1 MSVTRRTLASLF
13 VLIVTVAG
21 TACTSTKEVEKIEGS
36 PIAEDAC
43 FNVRDVRSF
52 DAIHDR
58 FVYVRCL
65 RGKHYLLTMDNA
77 CQGLQNS
84 LAVAVSS
91 GFNRV
96 CSYDRARLTY
106 RNFNRTFHCGIL
118 RVEAVDDRAAA
129 ADLVKRRTKPET
141 ETEE

>member
-1 MSVTRRTLASLF
+1 MKGTRRTLASLF
-13 VLIVTVAG
+13 VLMVVIAG
-21 TACTSTKEVEKIEGS
+21 TACTSTEEVGKIEGS

-43 FNVRDVRSF
+43 FNIRDVRSF

-65 RGKHYLLTMDNA
+65 RDGRYLLTMENA

-84 LAVAVSS
+84 LAVAVAS

-96 CSYDRARLTY
+96 CSNDRATLTY
-106 RNFNRTFHCGIL
+106 RDFDRTRLCVIL
-118 RVEAVDDRAAA
+118 SVEAVETRTAAQNLVA
-129 ADLVKRRTKPET
+129 RRSLQQEAD
-141 ETEE
+141 

>member
-1 MSVTRRTLASLF
+1 
-13 VLIVTVAG
+13 
-21 TACTSTKEVEKIEGS
+21 
-36 PIAEDAC
+36 
-43 FNVRDVRSF
+43 
-52 DAIHDR
+52 
-58 FVYVRCL
+58 
-65 RGKHYLLTMDNA
+65 MDNA

-96 CSYDRARLTY
+96 CSHDRARLTY

>member
-1 MSVTRRTLASLF
+1 MKWTRRTLASLF
-13 VLIVTVAG
+13 VLIVTIAG
-21 TACTSTKEVEKIEGS
+21 TACTSTKEVGIIEAA

-52 DAIHDR
+52 DAIRDR

-65 RGKHYLLTMDNA
+65 RDRHYLLTMEDA

-84 LAVAVSS
+84 LAVAVAC

-96 CSYDRARLTY
+96 CSHDRATLTY
-106 RNFNRTFHCGIL
+106 RDFDRTRHCRIL
-118 RVEAVDDRAAA
+118 RVEAVDDLAAA
-129 ADLVKRRTKPET
+129 EKLVESRTNPKIE
-141 ETEE
+141 